1 MSSGADLERPSPED
15 DLPQEDL
22 VECRR
27 VSRRYRARPADVL
40 AVSDADCWVSPG
52 MLVAL
57 TGPSGS
63 GKSSLLHLL
72 AGLER
77 PTSGRISWPAL
88 GGVPRD
94 LPGAVAMMFQG
105 PSLLPD
111 LDVIEN
117 VGLPLLLTGEPAGAA
132 TARAAEMLRTVGI
145 AELGAK
151 LPEELSGGQAQR
163 VALARALVT
172 RPRLILADEPTG
184 QLDRATGSHVIS
196 VLRQAALEFGAG
208 LVVATHDHA
217 VADRFDV
224 RWRMCNGRLAAA
236 EDVGD
241 RATPSA
247 GVGR

>member
-1 MSSGADLERPSPED
+1 MSSGADLGHDSLED
-15 DLPQEDL
+15 DLPEEDL
-22 VECRR
+22 VECSR
-27 VSRRYRARPADVL
+27 VCRRYRAGPADVL
-40 AVSDADCWVSPG
+40 AVSEADCWVSPG

-63 GKSSLLHLL
+63 GKSTLLHLL

-94 LPGAVAMMFQG
+94 LPGAVAVMFQG
-105 PSLLPD
+105 PSLLPE
-111 LDVIEN
+111 LDVVEN
-117 VGLPLLLTGEPAGAA
+117 VALPLLLSEEPAESAS
-132 TARAAEMLRTVGI
+132 ARATEMLHRVGI

-163 VALARALVT
+163 VSLARALVT

-184 QLDRATGSHVIS
+184 QLDRATGSHAIS
-196 VLRQAALEFGAG
+196 VLREAALEFGAG

-217 VADRFDV
+217 VADRFNL
-224 RWRMCNGRLAAA
+224 RWRMRSGRLSAS
-236 EDVGD
+236 EDVGG
-241 RATPSA
+241 RSTTVE
-247 GVGR
+247 VGR